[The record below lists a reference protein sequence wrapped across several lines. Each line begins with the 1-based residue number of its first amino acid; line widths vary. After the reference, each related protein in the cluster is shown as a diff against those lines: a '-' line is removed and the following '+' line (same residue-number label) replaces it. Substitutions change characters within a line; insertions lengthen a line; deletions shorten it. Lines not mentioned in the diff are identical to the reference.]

1 MEQSSFF
8 NSVSGDRRYKAE
20 DWADYFASFIGNGV
34 FPNPSTNL
42 QVLANNSMTVT
53 VSVGKAWINGYFYH
67 NTEALP
73 LTLATADGQLKRID
87 RIVLRWDA
95 QERNISVQ
103 VKQGSYSSSPTVQA
117 VQRDADAYEIVLA
130 DIDVGA
136 GVLAIQQGNVTD
148 QRLDSDLCGLVVGTV
163 TELDT
168 TTFNAQLQG
177 WFDTYRD
184 KSATQY
190 KTLENYMSGLKLQS
204 SNDYKALTQWFA
216 AFETDAEAEF
226 RAWFNDLQDVLDE
239 NTATNLYHKI
249 QLLTNRVELLE
260 QMAFTDLNG
269 TPYIITF
276 DSLDGVNLN
285 GVWNETLHCISC

>member
-53 VSVGKAWINGYFYH
+53 VSAGKAWINGYFYH
-67 NTEALP
+67 NTEELP
-73 LTLATADGQLKRID
+73 LTLTTADGTLKRID

-103 VKQGSYSSSPTVQA
+103 VKQGTYSAAPTVQG
-117 VQRDADAYEIVLA
+117 VQRDADAYELVLA
-130 DIDVGA
+130 DIAVGA
-136 GVLAIQQGNVTD
+136 GVLAIGQGNVTD
-148 QRLDSDLCGLVVGTV
+148 QRLDSELCGLVVGTV
-163 TELDT
+163 GELDT
-168 TTFNAQLQG
+168 TAFNAQLQG

-184 KSATQY
+184 KSAVQY
-190 KTLENYMSGLKLQS
+190 KALENYMSGLKLQS
-204 SNDYKALTQWFA
+204 SNDYKNLTQWFA
-216 AFETDAEAEF
+216 DFETDAEAEF
-226 RAWFNDLQDVLDE
+226 RTWFNDLQDVMDE
-239 NTATNLYHKI
+239 NAETNLYHKI
-249 QLLTNRVELLE
+249 QLLENRTALLE

-276 DSLDGVNLN
+276 DSLEGMTMDGV
-285 GVWNETLHCISC
+285 WEETLNCISC